1 MLLQVPL
8 VAPGGMMHGIPAQQ
22 SAVVVQLPP
31 LGTHGAPP
39 QMSGGLP
46 LGFGT
51 HGKLQQSA
59 LVEQA
64 LPA

>member
-1 MLLQVPL
+1 
-8 VAPGGMMHGIPAQQ
+8 MHGIPAQQ

-31 LGTHGAPP
+31 VGIHCVPP
-39 QMSGGLP
+39 QTRGGLP

-59 LVEQA
+59 LVEQP
-64 LPA
+64 LPT